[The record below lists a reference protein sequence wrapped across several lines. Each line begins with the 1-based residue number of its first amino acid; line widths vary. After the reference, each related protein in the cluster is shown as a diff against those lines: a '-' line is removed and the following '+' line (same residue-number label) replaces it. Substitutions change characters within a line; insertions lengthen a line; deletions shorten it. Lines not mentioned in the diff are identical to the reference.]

1 MVQSLFEETSHFI
14 NGRQLFPVPDVMWRL
29 KNSNTRR
36 REGLHMSVMDFIAIV
51 SLLVGVFALGYMFGS
66 KK

>member
-1 MVQSLFEETSHFI
+1 
-14 NGRQLFPVPDVMWRL
+14 
-29 KNSNTRR
+29 
-36 REGLHMSVMDFIAIV
+36 MSVMDFIAIV